1 MSSGRRFRLF
11 LNVLAI
17 VVLLV
22 ALKFAV
28 HLFHA
33 EYLTLDTL
41 FSSVVAG
48 TIFIIGFL
56 LSGLLPDYKEAERVP
71 GDIRVALE
79 AIYDDVVSF
88 SRQTEGVRVYE
99 MREIVL
105 SIVAS
110 LEKGL
115 GDRADHAHLGAAIA
129 ETDRLVPFILDLE
142 RLGMSQNFIVRMR
155 GALDTL
161 RKCVYRTYYIQK
173 IEFLPSVHVL
183 IQTLALAVIALL
195 MLLKTDGSIGSAMI
209 FGFASF
215 LFVFALHLISV
226 FEQPFRPGSH
236 SADKVSLFL
245 LHEFVAKLRDE
256 VDTEAPQDCGALM
269 PMPRRDAR
277 VA

>member
-1 MSSGRRFRLF
+1 MNFTRRFRLF
-11 LNVLAI
+11 LNVLA
-17 VVLLV
+17 VVALLV
-22 ALKFAV
+22 AVKFAV
-28 HLFHA
+28 HLLRA
-33 EYLTLDTL
+33 EYLSLDTL

-56 LSGLLPDYKEAERVP
+56 LSGMLPDYKEAERISV
-71 GDIRVALE
+71 DIRVALE

-88 SRQTEGVRVYE
+88 SRQAEGVSAYE
-99 MREIVL
+99 IREIVL

-129 ETDRLVPFILDLE
+129 ETDRLVPFIVDLE
-142 RLGMSQNFIVRMR
+142 RSGMSQNFVVRIR

-161 RKCVYRTYYIQK
+161 RKCIYRTYYIQK

-183 IQTLALAVIALL
+183 IQTLAWAVIALL
-195 MLLKTDGSIGSAMI
+195 MALKTDGSIGSAMI

-215 LFVFALHLISV
+215 LFVFALHVIAV

-245 LHEFVAKLRDE
+245 LHEFVAKLRKEPDME
-256 VDTEAPQDCGALM
+256 VAEDSRALM
-269 PMPRRDAR
+269 PLPRRDAR

>member
-1 MSSGRRFRLF
+1 MSFSRRFRLF

-17 VVLLV
+17 VALLV
-22 ALKFAV
+22 AIKFGI
-28 HLFHA
+28 HLLHA

-56 LSGLLPDYKEAERVP
+56 LSGMLPDYKEAERIS
-71 GDIRVALE
+71 GEIRVALE
-79 AIYDDVVSF
+79 SIYDDVISF
-88 SRQTEGVRVYE
+88 SQQTEGVRVYE
-99 MREIVL
+99 MREIAL

-142 RLGMSQNFIVRMR
+142 RRGMSQNFIVRLR

-161 RKCVYRTYYIQK
+161 RKCIYRTYYIQK

-183 IQTLALAVIALL
+183 IQTLAWAVIALL

-215 LFVFALHLISV
+215 LFVFALHLIAV

-245 LHEFVAKLRDE
+245 LHEFVAKLHQE
-256 VDTEAPQDCGALM
+256 PEAKTSEEAGALM
-269 PMPRRDAR
+269 TMPRRDAR